1 MARIPAAVKAPVHC
15 GMRGHS
21 RSKRQNRSPHHIGH
35 RAANLLLLG
44 RIIGGPRMIAGGRQ
58 RPAIPAASVA
68 LPAFLAAGFGV
79 TIHQFG
85 GRGIC
90 PVPLAATHGINR
102 YSLTLRSLSLA
113 KTESTSMPASG
124 SAFSTPA
131 VPKTPA
137 SLTGSLWVSRVVTS
151 LGTRV

>member
-1 MARIPAAVKAPVHC
+1 MAISGSGVLPDDLPRQRSGEI
-15 GMRGHS
+15 GRGRRLANS
-21 RSKRQNRSPHHIGH
+21 RRECSAHHAHARSPLNFVASVSGSPAKSV
-35 RAANLLLLG
+35 RLG
-44 RIIGGPRMIAGGRQ
+44 RPSRD
-58 RPAIPAASVA
+58 
-68 LPAFLAAGFGV
+68 PAFLAAGFGV

-85 GRGIC
+85 GKGIW
-90 PVPLAATHGINR
+90 PVSLAATHGIDR

-137 SLTGSLWVSRVVTS
+137 SLTGSLSVSHVVTS